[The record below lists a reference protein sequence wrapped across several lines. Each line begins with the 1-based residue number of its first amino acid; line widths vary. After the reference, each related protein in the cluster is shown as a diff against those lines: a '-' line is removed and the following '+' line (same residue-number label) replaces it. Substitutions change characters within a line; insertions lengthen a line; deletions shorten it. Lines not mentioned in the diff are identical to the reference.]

1 MAPSGVEVQIRRMV
15 EADLEAVKEID
26 RLLFGEERAAS
37 WPLSVEDELAFY
49 RPALGFVAEVEG
61 KVVGFLLGDIRRG
74 RYGIGLSGW
83 IDMIG
88 VAPEYQRKGIARSLA
103 LAFWAECQ
111 QKHIRTNIIVR
122 EDDETLIRFCTSVG
136 FRRGKLINL
145 EM

>member
-1 MAPSGVEVQIRRMV
+1 MV
-15 EADLEAVKEID
+15 EADLEVVKGID
-26 RLLFGEERAAS
+26 LMLVGEERATS

-49 RPALGFVAEVEG
+49 RHSLCFVAQVED
-61 KVVGFLLGDIRRG
+61 KIVGFLLGDIRRG
-74 RYGIGLSGW
+74 GYGIGLSGW

-88 VAPEYQRKGIARSLA
+88 VAPESQRKGIAHSLA

-122 EDDETLIRFCTSVG
+122 EDDETLIRFFTSVG